1 MQDLI
6 YNNGDVTIDDYGDL
20 KICSTEDEDII
31 QTANNNIYLR
41 YGHNKYHDDIGNK
54 VYTKRIKMN
63 ESGIDDI
70 KEECID
76 AILNGDDRVVEVTKI
91 EITTGS
97 DEDKYS
103 YIVDYGV
110 SYLVSVDD
118 SYEDDE
124 DDDDID
130 SGDYDEDDDV
140 YGDYNEDEEDTYD
153 LDDSDISEDDGDQED
168 DEETREVFGR
178 AFII

>member
-124 DDDDID
+124 DDDID

-153 LDDSDISEDDGDQED
+153 LDDSDISEDNGDQED

>member
-124 DDDDID
+124 DDDID